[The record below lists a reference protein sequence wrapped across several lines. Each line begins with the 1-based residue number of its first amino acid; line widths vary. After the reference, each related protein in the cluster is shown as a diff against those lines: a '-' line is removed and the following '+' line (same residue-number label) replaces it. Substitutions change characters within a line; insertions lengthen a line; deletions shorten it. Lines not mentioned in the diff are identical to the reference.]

1 MILNQ
6 QRLKLTARR
15 AVLIEQAAA
24 QRRLVAQCVQPWRAP
39 IGYVDR
45 GMELLRRIR
54 AHPLALV
61 TGVLLLFRLG
71 RGRLSVWAG
80 RAWTGWQIYQSL
92 QVRRSPPRE

>member
-1 MILNQ
+1 MNA
-6 QRLKLTARR
+6 RLTAITQRR
-15 AVLIEQAAA
+15 AALVAQAAA
-24 QRRLVAQCVQPWRAP
+24 QRSDVGRCVQPWRTPLA
-39 IGYVDR
+39 YADR
-45 GMELLRRIR
+45 GIEFVRRVR

-92 QVRRSPPRE
+92 QDRRSPPRD